1 LQKLIAEA
9 TGESSSHLA
18 NFTMESSVST
28 LELSSSVLQK
38 SLGLLST
45 LEELHAKAAED
56 ANGPRASSDAEE
68 DDVVKE
74 QVEAVDVEAVDGL
87 HEELEVAAES

>member
-1 LQKLIAEA
+1 MQNLIAET
-9 TGESSSHLA
+9 TGESSSLLA

-45 LEELHAKAAED
+45 LEELHAKAADD
-56 ANGPRASSDAEE
+56 ASGPRGSGDVEE
-68 DDVVKE
+68 DEGVTE
-74 QVEAVDVEAVDGL
+74 QVEAVDAEAVDAL